1 MRLVTMKSSTS
12 QTTAK
17 VVVCCVDLG
26 LPRRNLNL
34 DEASVCQLPF
44 ECL

>member
-17 VVVCCVDLG
+17 VVVCCVRFGVAAAEFELGRSVG
-26 LPRRNLNL
+26 LPT
-34 DEASVCQLPF
+34 AV
-44 ECL
+44 